1 MGTDTQG
8 LAYITE
14 TSLEIIEY
22 LNEEPLDATL
32 KDYLMAE
39 FGEHGQR
46 REVAKD
52 QEEERSRCN
61 NDDPYC
67 CGYCTGYRIGTL
79 LEEIA
84 DVVQGYCT
92 KTIDISCDPRSY
104 GYRVVEDSSLI
115 PF

>member
-1 MGTDTQG
+1 MDSNAEG

-14 TSLEIIEY
+14 AMLETTIPY
-22 LNEEPLDATL
+22 LNEGPLCDTL

-39 FGEHGQR
+39 FGEHGRR

-52 QEEERSRCN
+52 QEIAQAMCF
-61 NDDPYC
+61 NDEPYC
-67 CGYCTGYRIGTL
+67 CGYCAAYRGGPL

-84 DVVQGYCT
+84 EVIHGFRND
-92 KTIDISCDPRSY
+92 TIDINCDPRSN
-104 GYRVVEDSSLI
+104 GYHVKHDI